1 MQGRGKKDTRQGVGT
16 IEWKKFSKTQTA
28 VFGAMVKLECEFTF
42 QWSERWSSSAGG
54 MNEAEQKLGKGEG
67 RIEVIRQTYGGLL

>member
-28 VFGAMVKLECEFTF
+28 VFGATVKLESEFTF

-54 MNEAEQKLGKGEG
+54 MNEAEQKEEGKEG
-67 RIEVIRQTYGGLL
+67 LK

>member
-1 MQGRGKKDTRQGVGT
+1 MGT

-42 QWSERWSSSAGG
+42 QWSEIWSSSAGG
-54 MNEAEQKLGKGEG
+54 MNEAE
-67 RIEVIRQTYGGLL
+67 

>member
-1 MQGRGKKDTRQGVGT
+1 MGT

-28 VFGAMVKLECEFTF
+28 VSGAMVKLECEFTF

-54 MNEAEQKLGKGEG
+54 MNEAE
-67 RIEVIRQTYGGLL
+67 